1 MKTILC
7 SEQLRLK
14 MLLFPTKYIDY
25 VRLVGQLRFGA
36 GLVSWVTLFNTTLA
50 SEATA
55 MYGCNEQQP
64 EVRN

>member
-1 MKTILC
+1 MKTILYQ
-7 SEQLRLK
+7 EQMRLK

-25 VRLVGQLRFGA
+25 VKLIGQLRFEA
-36 GLVSWVTLFNTTLA
+36 EWVSWVTLFNTTLA